1 MVPTSAQ
8 RSKSYGKQ
16 TYAQSHATSSTP
28 WSGQA
33 QDWPQSPRQ
42 SPRNA
47 RQPRRR
53 GRNQGK
59 GGGAKGQQGKT
70 QQGNA
75 QTAQQMAPPPPPPLG
90 GPHAVAAPWTTMP
103 TAPGTNKPATETA
116 AEKKFNEVM
125 NLLNKQSPD
134 TLPSD
139 LQVFVQKEGA
149 IATKVSAKQLHSAVD
164 VVADAEKAMD
174 AALNS
179 RTNLISSWRTFLA
192 ASFVTWK
199 EYTEQFQQQE
209 AKCQEEI
216 RNAREVLEKAKQD
229 FEQKKPRPEKEQAH
243 FISDDEDAKDEV
255 AKESTQR
262 ILSGLQNMTN
272 NLTELSAQAEFEF
285 QEAQRRK
292 RPRKTSKGDE
302 ATPAEDGAH
311 FGAPGQWQPSGA
323 LTEGPQPYTTQL

>member
-1 MVPTSAQ
+1 
-8 RSKSYGKQ
+8 
-16 TYAQSHATSSTP
+16 
-28 WSGQA
+28 
-33 QDWPQSPRQ
+33 
-42 SPRNA
+42 
-47 RQPRRR
+47 
-53 GRNQGK
+53 
-59 GGGAKGQQGKT
+59 
-70 QQGNA
+70 
-75 QTAQQMAPPPPPPLG
+75 
-90 GPHAVAAPWTTMP
+90 MP
-103 TAPGTNKPATETA
+103 TAPGTTKPASETA

-134 TLPSD
+134 TLSSD

-149 IATKVSAKQLHSAVD
+149 LATKVSAKQLHSAVD
-164 VVADAEKAMD
+164 VLADAEKAMD

-229 FEQKKPRPEKEQAH
+229 FEQKKPRPEKEEAH

-262 ILSGLQNMTN
+262 ILSGLQHMTN

-311 FGAPGQWQPSGA
+311 FGAPGQ
-323 LTEGPQPYTTQL
+323 